1 MTLVELLVV
10 VAIVV
15 MLAAATIPR
24 LKPNIDR
31 ARVREAARSIQLYLS
46 SARNQAIANGRSCG
60 VMIERLPA
68 QTGCSVSLT
77 QVETPL
83 PYGGDFANST
93 AKVVANSPAGGLAQC
108 TITLSSAPSV
118 PLYQGDQIQV
128 GYQGFWITLDQR
140 NAVNSSGAITNPQ
153 TLTGYVDT
161 SHGETPAWLVQP
173 VVGPYKIIRWPNKS
187 ATDALQLPSPA
198 CIDLTQSGFYD
209 PTNPIWPSSTQ
220 PVTIMFAPNGTVDRI
235 YVTSAS
241 GAYAGQRVTEPIC
254 LLVGSIDGVTGTP
267 SNLSIIYNLWV
278 AINPSTGLII
288 VTDMASSTD
297 PYSSRQYAAE
307 SSAMGGK

>member
-1 MTLVELLVV
+1 
-10 VAIVV
+10 
-15 MLAAATIPR
+15 
-24 LKPNIDR
+24 
-31 ARVREAARSIQLYLS
+31 
-46 SARNQAIANGRSCG
+46 
-60 VMIERLPA
+60 MIERLPG

-77 QVETPL
+77 QVETPP

-93 AKVVANSPAGGLAQC
+93 ATVKANSPAGGLAQC
-108 TITLSSAPSV
+108 TITLSSVPSV

-140 NAVNSSGAITNPQ
+140 NPVNSSGAITSGA

-161 SHGETPAWLVQP
+161 SHGETPAWLVQNIS
-173 VVGPYKIIRWPNKS
+173 GPYKIIRWPNKS
-187 ATDALQLPSPA
+187 ATDALQLPTPA

-235 YVTSAS
+235 YVTNAG
-241 GAYAGQRVTEPIC
+241 GAYAGQRVTESIC
-254 LLVGSIDGVTGTP
+254 LLVGSIDGVNPVAGNP

-307 SSAMGGK
+307 SNAMGGK